1 MFYLVKQS
9 AVQNVQ
15 APHPKADSH
24 VDMQPKSCAPASTS
38 TANIIHYFYI
48 KTNCIKYFNF
58 AIILFLKDTLL
69 SESASLLMP
78 PSVLQ

>member
-38 TANIIHYFYI
+38 TANIIHYFLY
-48 KTNCIKYFNF
+48 KNK
-58 AIILFLKDTLL
+58 LH
-69 SESASLLMP
+69 
-78 PSVLQ
+78 